1 MRDEM
6 IGCCGNYIFGES
18 MSFETDHDLDSSPY
32 LHSEAQVELFAGV
45 YTSPEIQEKFWKW
58 ASFGAGNNEVSIRK
72 PDLAV
77 ILHSNPV
84 EAKPLDRSF
93 HGVCDLCIEFL
104 SDSTPAEV
112 ERDTVHK
119 KKEYANAGVAEY
131 YILDRLHMHTAFYCL
146 NEQGVYERMKHQEP
160 GVIHSRVLDRFA
172 FRLEDLE
179 KQVAFETLIEDPLYQ
194 PFLLKSFQQ
203 ERQQKEQ
210 ERQLKE
216 KERQQ
221 KEKECQQKEQ
231 ERQLKENAWQEKK
244 LPWQEKKKR
253 LRKSNGYVLSS
264 KRKRLIPAKI
274 LCPSQAIPPTSPAH
288 QSGSLRCP
296 LEWKTPL
303 RSKEYQRITP
313 H

>member
-1 MRDEM
+1 M
-6 IGCCGNYIFGES
+6 
-18 MSFETDHDLDSSPY
+18 
-32 LHSEAQVELFAGV
+32 SEAEYWKTYYEHPDRSYEWNNGLLEEKPMPDFLSISLYEWFFHLLKEYLTVFPIGRMMVLEMGFRLELGD
-45 YTSPEIQEKFWKW
+45 
-58 ASFGAGNNEVSIRK
+58 NEVSIRK

-77 ILHSNPV
+77 ILHANPV

-119 KKEYANAGVAEY
+119 KEEYAKAGVAEY
-131 YILDRLHMHTAFYCL
+131 YILDRLRNHTAFYFL

-203 ERQQKEQ
+203 ERQQKEK
-210 ERQLKE
+210 ERELKE

-221 KEKECQQKEQ
+221 KEKERE
-231 ERQLKENAWQEKK
+231 LKENALAREEKALAEVERLRVLLQEKDAD
-244 LPWQEKKKR
+244 PR
-253 LRKSNGYVLSS
+253 
-264 KRKRLIPAKI
+264 
-274 LCPSQAIPPTSPAH
+274 
-288 QSGSLRCP
+288 
-296 LEWKTPL
+296 
-303 RSKEYQRITP
+303 
-313 H
+313 